1 MRNDGSKR
9 MDRGQRRLVVAPTEE
24 VEMIL
29 LSVLEDLPPFIGLG
43 DGKTWRLRKGDLVS
57 CNPGLPY
64 KQALVLV
71 EKGAARW
78 VESDGYL

>member
-1 MRNDGSKR
+1 
-9 MDRGQRRLVVAPTEE
+9 
-24 VEMIL
+24 MIL

-57 CNPGLPY
+57 CNPGLPF
-64 KQALVLV
+64 KQARALV

-78 VESDGYL
+78 VETA